1 MSPTQIITMEF
12 EVPDYIDKEKFKKE
26 VRKYVKYKL
35 LAEKLYKLLEGE
47 DIGEIEEE
55 LRERRGE

>member
-1 MSPTQIITMEF
+1 MEF

-47 DIGEIEEE
+47 DIGEIEEG
-55 LRERRGE
+55 LRKRRINH

>member
-26 VRKYVKYKL
+26 VKYKL

-55 LRERRGE
+55 LRKRRGE

>member
-26 VRKYVKYKL
+26 VKYKL

-55 LRERRGE
+55 LRKRRINH

>member
-26 VRKYVKYKL
+26 VGKYVKYKL

-55 LRERRGE
+55 LRKRRGE

>member
-1 MSPTQIITMEF
+1 MEF
-12 EVPDYIDKEKFKKE
+12 EVLDYIDKEKFKKE
-26 VRKYVKYKL
+26 VGEYVKYKL

-55 LRERRGE
+55 LRKRRGE

>member
-1 MSPTQIITMEF
+1 MSLTQIITMEF

-26 VRKYVKYKL
+26 VKKYVKYKL

-55 LRERRGE
+55 LRKRRGE